1 MLMPLISVIIPVY
14 NAEKF
19 LDECVASVLGQDYPA
34 LEIILVDDGSPDA
47 CPGMCD
53 RYAAEHDRVK
63 TVHQANRGAGLARN
77 AGMEAASGEYI
88 AFVDS
93 DDLLDGEDAISRM
106 AVKALG
112 SGADIVA
119 ASFRWFEGGSFGDV
133 RRHGCYDGMD
143 TDSIDFCFKGI
154 GNTVLVSAS
163 YKLYRREFLDRNGIL
178 FAGYAFGEDRL
189 FNMMCCACRPT
200 YAFLEESVYV
210 YRVNMD
216 SVTHNGHD
224 GFYVHDWIS
233 VAADLDAFLSDHRID
248 GYGCLTAFHLCMGLP
263 YLAGHKLRDDGWIE
277 AVRTLAVYGQGPLV
291 RRMALEIAGGKYI
304 HGLSSHWRRMKLWV
318 VSVLCSFRLYVLI
331 VLLTWLTGLGGNRR
345 AR

>member
-1 MLMPLISVIIPVY
+1 MHTPLISVIIPVY
-14 NAEKF
+14 DAEKF

-63 TVHQANRGAGLARN
+63 VVHQANRGAGLARN
-77 AGMEAASGEYI
+77 AGLEIASGEYI
-88 AFVDS
+88 VFVDA
-93 DDLLDGEDAISRM
+93 DDWLDGTDAVSRM
-106 AVKALG
+106 AAKALD

-119 ASFRWFEGGSFGDV
+119 ASFRWFDGSSFDDV

-143 TDSIDFCFKGI
+143 TETVDFCFKGI

-189 FNMMCCACRPT
+189 FNMMCCACRPA

-216 SVTHNGHD
+216 SVTHNNHD
-224 GFYVHDWIS
+224 GFYLHDWVS
-233 VAADLDAFLSDHRID
+233 VAADLDAFLSDRRID
-248 GYGCLTAFHLCMGLP
+248 GYGCLTAYHLCMGLP
-263 YLAGHKLRDDGWIE
+263 YLATRKLRYGSWIE
-277 AVRTLAVYGQGPLV
+277 AVRALAVYGRDPLV

-304 HGLSSHWRRMKLWV
+304 RGLSGFGRRMKLWV
-318 VSVLCSFRLYVLI
+318 VSVLCSLRLYALI
-331 VLLTWLTGLGGNRR
+331 VLLTWLTGLGGDR
-345 AR
+345 